1 MSGVNILNY
10 ELAPSPATIFGCLL
24 PAPWL
29 GLVAGLLL
37 AFGSASGLPD
47 RFAPLTLAV
56 THSLVLGMLMPVM
69 IGALFQLMPV
79 VAGQTV
85 AAARYISPFVA
96 IGSALIA
103 AGLASGFLS
112 GYIYGFMLAAGLAFV
127 LYSAVVCALL
137 HTAWRISVVDATT
150 RTLRWTGV
158 AIAMVVGI
166 GIALAGNF
174 AGWWSID
181 VLHWLNLHVAWGLV
195 GLIATLVL
203 GVGSTTVPMF
213 WQSAR
218 PSARWQ
224 RVVPAALWIPL
235 VLATPVFFWQWAL
248 LAGCAFMLIFA
259 SIALRAIWRARRRFD
274 PAWQLWLVSAASWAT
289 AALLTGLYNAG
300 DSAHSLLA
308 VLPVW
313 VVQAFPWWIGV
324 LVLVGGAVL
333 PVNAMMGKII
343 PFLVFLHLRRQTPA
357 GRRVPAMQ
365 VILPPQRLLWQAR
378 LVLLALLLLLLLP
391 LAPMA
396 LTTFA
401 GLVFAASQG
410 LLGALMLMTLFRY
423 RRELHTVL
431 MRPEANNIPHIPQK
445 N

>member
-1 MSGVNILNY
+1 LSGANILNY

-29 GLVAGLLL
+29 GMLAGLLL
-37 AFGSASGLPD
+37 AFGPASGLPD

-96 IGSALIA
+96 IGSAIIA
-103 AGLASGFLS
+103 AALASGFLA
-112 GYIYGFMLAAGLAFV
+112 GNTYGFMLAAGLAFL
-127 LYSAVVCALL
+127 LYGAVVSALL
-137 HTAWRISVVDATT
+137 HTAWRIKVVDATT
-150 RTLRWTGV
+150 RTLRWSG
-158 AIAMVVGI
+158 IAMAIVVGI
-166 GIALAGNF
+166 GVALAGNF
-174 AGWWSID
+174 AGWWCID
-181 VLHWLNLHVAWGLV
+181 LVHWLNLHVAWGLV

-218 PSARWQ
+218 PSSRWQ
-224 RVVPAALWIPL
+224 AAVPGALWAALVVATVL
-235 VLATPVFFWQWAL
+235 VAWQWAL
-248 LAGCAFMLIFA
+248 LTGCLIMLIFA
-259 SIALRAIWRARRRFD
+259 SIALRSIWRAKRRFD
-274 PAWQLWLVSAASWAT
+274 PAWQLWLMSAASWAA
-289 AALLTGLYNAG
+289 AALLTGFTSAGFAG
-300 DSAHSLLA
+300 DSPLA
-308 VLPVW
+308 TDLPEWVLM
-313 VVQAFPWWIGV
+313 ACPWWTGV

-333 PVNAMMGKII
+333 PVNAMMGKIV

-391 LAPMA
+391 LAPAA
-396 LTTFA
+396 LATVA

-410 LLGALMLMTLFRY
+410 LLGALMLTSLFRY
-423 RRELHTVL
+423 HRELRSVFVSQSV
-431 MRPEANNIPHIPQK
+431 RNIPQK

>member
-37 AFGSASGLPD
+37 AFGPASGLPD
-47 RFAPLTLAV
+47 RFSPLTLAV

-96 IGSALIA
+96 IGSAIIA
-103 AGLASGFLS
+103 ASLASGFLA
-112 GYIYGFMLAAGLAFV
+112 GNTDGFMLAAGLAFF
-127 LYSAVVCALL
+127 LYGAVVCALL
-137 HTAWRISVVDATT
+137 HTAWRIQVVDATT
-150 RTLRWTGV
+150 RTLRWSG
-158 AIAMVVGI
+158 IAMAVVVGM

-181 VLHWLNLHVAWGLV
+181 ILHWLNLHVAWGLV

-218 PSARWQ
+218 PSSRWQ
-224 RVVPAALWIPL
+224 AVVPGVLWFAL
-235 VLATPVFFWQWAL
+235 VLATPFFLWQWAL
-248 LAGCAFMLIFA
+248 LTGCVFMLIFA
-259 SIALRAIWRARRRFD
+259 AIALRAIWRAKRRFD
-274 PAWQLWLVSAASWAT
+274 PAWQLWLVSAVSWVA
-289 AALLTGLYNAG
+289 AALLTGFYNAG
-300 DSAHSLLA
+300 SGGDSILA
-308 VLPVW
+308 AFLPAWVL
-313 VVQAFPWWIGV
+313 QTFPWWIGV

-378 LVLLALLLLLLLP
+378 LVLAALLLLLLLP
-391 LAPMA
+391 LAPTV
-396 LTTFA
+396 LTTVA

-410 LLGALMLMTLFRY
+410 LLGMLMLMTLFHY
-423 RRELHTVL
+423 RRELRSVL
-431 MRPEANNIPHIPQK
+431 VSQ
-445 N
+445 